1 MRIPNACKRAT
12 SLAILLFVFVFQSLA
27 QTRTVSGTVT
37 DQSGRGVPGVTVA
50 VKGTNTATQ
59 TDVNGA
65 FSISAPVNGTL
76 VLTAVGFS
84 TQEIS
89 VQNRASVSATLA
101 TQESSMNE
109 IVVIGYGT
117 ARRKDVTGAIATVN
131 AKDFNKGVQ
140 VSADQLIQGK
150 VAGVQVLNNS
160 GQPGG
165 AVSLRIRG
173 ASSVRTGNQP
183 LFVVDGV
190 PLDGRSARPGFDAP
204 GGLGSTPDAN
214 PLNYINPNDIAS
226 IDVLKDASAA
236 AIYGS
241 RGANGVVIITTKRG
255 MSGNPKIDFNVSAG
269 VATILKKLE
278 VLDGDQYRE
287 ALQKYGV
294 SNANNYGGNV
304 DALDEITRTAPVQN
318 YNIAVSGGNENGRY
332 RLSLGYLDQYGIV
345 IGSGLRRLTSNLNG
359 GFKFLESKRLGL
371 DFNLIASQQ
380 NERQSPVTSSSGFE
394 GSLIGQALQW
404 NPTRALRNPDGSLN
418 RNYAPGSTFPATAYN
433 PLATAEDFRDN
444 IRLTNILASV
454 TPYFKFTDNL
464 EYRMILSLN
473 YGTGV
478 RRSQVSNQTEIQSV
492 RSNGGAAFYSNNELV
507 TRQVTHTLNYVKQ
520 ITQKVNL
527 NAIVGY
533 EYQRFDNKGVNLNG
547 IGFTSNARPYTNY
560 FQGASRNQ
568 RNFGSF
574 ADPIVELQSYFARA
588 NVNLGN
594 RFVLTG
600 TIRADGSNK
609 FGANN
614 KYGYFPA
621 FAGAWNLDNESFLSN
636 GAFSTLRLRAGWG
649 KTGNQ
654 EFPAGASLD
663 VFEYTGDGNGA
674 LRQANIGNAD
684 LKWET
689 TTTTN
694 IGVDFGI
701 FSNRLSGTVEYFSRR
716 TDDLLFNFEAIPPAP
731 AARYWTN
738 LPFGYVVNSGLELTL
753 NSSVVTGRDFNL
765 DLGVNVSFLRN
776 RLKDFADATGKNRLQ
791 IQTGAISGQGLTG
804 AYSQEFL
811 NDQPLYS
818 FFIGRYLGLDRNGDA
833 QFEGGDPTAQVNKYV
848 AGSPNPT
855 TLLGFTVNMVYKKL
869 SFNANLNG
877 AMGHYIYN
885 NTTQAA
891 LAIGNI
897 GGNRNVAKS
906 VYNPNQLENRS
917 NAQPVSDRYLEKG
930 DYMKL
935 ANATI
940 AYNIGNLGRVF
951 RGVNVFVTGQNLFV
965 ITKYTGF
972 DPEVNNPRP
981 INDVPSFGIEYTP
994 YPSARLIT
1002 FGANISL

>member
-1 MRIPNACKRAT
+1 MLKQFKLA
-12 SLAILLFVFVFQSLA
+12 SYVVAILLFSFSSAFS
-27 QTRTVSGTVT
+27 QTRTVTGTVT
-37 DQSGRGVPGVTVA
+37 DQSGKGVAGVTVT
-50 VKGTNTATQ
+50 VKGTNNATQ
-59 TDVNGA
+59 TDGNGS
-65 FSISAPVNGTL
+65 FSINAPANGTL
-76 VLTAVGFS
+76 VLSAVGFAS
-84 TQEIS
+84 QEIP
-89 VQNRASVSATLA
+89 VQNRTSVSATLS
-101 TQESSMNE
+101 TQESNLNE
-109 IVVIGYGT
+109 VVVIGYGT
-117 ARRKDVTGAIATVN
+117 ARRRDVTGSIATVN
-131 AKDFNKGVQ
+131 AKDFNRGVQ

-190 PLDGRSARPGFDAP
+190 PLDGRSARPGFNAP
-204 GGLGSTPDAN
+204 GGLGATPDAN

-226 IDVLKDASAA
+226 MDVLKDASAA

-241 RGANGVVIITTKRG
+241 RGANGVVIITTKSG
-255 MSGNPKIDFNVSAG
+255 TSGNPRIDFNVSAG
-269 VATILKKLE
+269 VATILKKLD
-278 VLDGDQYRE
+278 VLNGAEYRE

-294 SNANNYGGNV
+294 SNANDYGGNV

-332 RLSLGYLDQYGIV
+332 RLSLGYLDQTGIV
-345 IGSGLRRLTSNLNG
+345 IGSGLRRLTTNLNG
-359 GFKFLESKRLGL
+359 RYRFLESKRLGL

-380 NERQSPVTSSSGFE
+380 DERQSPVTSAAGFE

-404 NPTRALRNPDGSLN
+404 NPTRPLRNADGSLN
-418 RNYAPGSTFPATAYN
+418 LNYAQGSTFPATAYN
-433 PLATAEDFRDN
+433 PLATAEHFRDN

-464 EYRMILSLN
+464 EYRMILSVN
-473 YGTGV
+473 YGTGI
-478 RRSQVSNQTEIQSV
+478 RRSQVSNLTEIQSV
-492 RSNGGAAFYSNNELV
+492 RSNGGAAFYANNEV
-507 TRQVTHTLNYVKQ
+507 ITRQITHTLNYVKQ
-520 ITQKVNL
+520 LTSNLNL
-527 NAIVGY
+527 NAVVGY
-533 EYQRFDNKGVNLNG
+533 EFQRFDNKGVNLNG

-560 FQGASRNQ
+560 FQGADRTQ

-588 NVNLGN
+588 NVVIGN

-621 FAGAWNLDNESFLSN
+621 FAGAWNLNNESFLSGN
-636 GAFSTLRLRAGWG
+636 TFSTLRLRAGWG

-663 VFEYTGDGNGA
+663 VFEYTDAGNGA
-674 LRQANIGNAD
+674 LRQANIGNPN

-694 IGVDFGI
+694 IGLDFGVLR
-701 FSNRLSGTVEYFSRR
+701 NRLNGTIEFFNRR

-738 LPFGYVVNSGLELTL
+738 LPFGYVVNSGVELTL
-753 NSSVVTGRDFNL
+753 NSTLVTGKDFNL
-765 DLGVNVSFLRN
+765 EVGVNASFLQN
-776 RLKDFADATGKNRLQ
+776 RLKDFADETGKNRLQ

-804 AYSQEFL
+804 AYAQEFL

-818 FFIGRYLGLDRNGDA
+818 FFLGRYLGLDRNGDA
-833 QFEGGDPTAQVNKYV
+833 QFQGGDPTVQANKYV

-855 TLLGFTVNMVYKKL
+855 TLLGFTVNVNYKKL
-869 SFNANLNG
+869 SFNANMNG

-891 LAIGNI
+891 LAIVNI
-897 GGNRNVAKS
+897 GGNRNVARS
-906 VYNPNQLENRS
+906 VYNPNQLENRA

-930 DYMKL
+930 NYVKL
-935 ANATI
+935 ANATL
-940 AYNIGNLGRVF
+940 AYNIGSVGRVF
-951 RGVNVFVTGQNLFV
+951 RGINLFVTGQNLFV
-965 ITKYTGF
+965 ITKYSGF

-994 YPSARLIT
+994 YPSARLVTI
-1002 FGANISL
+1002 GANISL